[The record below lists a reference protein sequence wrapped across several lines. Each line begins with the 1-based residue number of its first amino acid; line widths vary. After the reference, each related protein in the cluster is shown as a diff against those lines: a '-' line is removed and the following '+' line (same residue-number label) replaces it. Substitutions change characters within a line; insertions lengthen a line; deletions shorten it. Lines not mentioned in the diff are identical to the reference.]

1 MMTYEQISDLVA
13 QMVEE
18 ERQREAIIEK
28 AKI

>member
-1 MMTYEQISDLVA
+1 MMNYEQIRQIVA

-18 ERQREAIIEK
+18 ERQMEAIIEK